1 MNMGSTNYNWV
12 FFLIFGLSIVALVGI
27 PYLYAKM
34 MKDEEESD

>member
-1 MNMGSTNYNWV
+1 MNMGSTNYNWI
-12 FFLIFGLSIVALVGI
+12 FFLIFGFSIVALVGI